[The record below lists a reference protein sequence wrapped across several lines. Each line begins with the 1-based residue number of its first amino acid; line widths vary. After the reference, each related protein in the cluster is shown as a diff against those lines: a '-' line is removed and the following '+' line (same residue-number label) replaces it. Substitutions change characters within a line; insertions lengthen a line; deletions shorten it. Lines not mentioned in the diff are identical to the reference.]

1 MCDKEENDMAVTEN
15 VKIDVKKSLAKSLQE
30 VEDIRKGKLPKR
42 SSIKY
47 TNTDLHEMKIAHIKK
62 YFLHATN

>member
-1 MCDKEENDMAVTEN
+1 MCMCDKEENDMTVTEN

-42 SSIKY
+42 SYK
-47 TNTDLHEMKIAHIKK
+47 EMISRVKK
-62 YFLHATN
+62 EIDEDR